1 MASVTTTVSIVASSQ
16 SVVTWGRVLTDQE
29 GALLRAKRGSMWVE
43 GKFGSFPAF
52 NSDGVQIFAW
62 VNAEAATE
70 YVAYCN
76 TFTPPPVSATVEDIP
91 EPTPTPIT

>member
-29 GALLRAKRGSMWVE
+29 GALLRAKRGSMWAE

-52 NSDGVQIFAW
+52 NTDGVQIFAW

-70 YVAYCN
+70 YVAY
-76 TFTPPPVSATVEDIP
+76 
-91 EPTPTPIT
+91 